1 MYCGLKLGV
10 DDVLCAE
17 RIQWWCRDGVEY
29 CTTKNELSLNQPFDI
44 GKWYEEE
51 EEVCVRNVDVIR
63 GNLQTSFD
71 LNRHIDHK

>member
-1 MYCGLKLGV
+1 M
-10 DDVLCAE
+10 
-17 RIQWWCRDGVEY
+17 
-29 CTTKNELSLNQPFDI
+29 SLNQPFDI

-51 EEVCVRNVDVIR
+51 EEEVCVHNVDVIL